1 MGGGGDDE
9 LLDEVH
15 HVIPLRA
22 TSLAMLAEQT
32 VIAVVYDSDISINYN
47 PITGNLQ
54 GENCGIVAFEVI
66 DVTAREDDDSNS
78 ELPQVRIKILD
89 ATVVADYLLN
99 LFSNPDIPE
108 SSSEPEDVTPPDDI
122 PVIELEATE

>member
-1 MGGGGDDE
+1 M
-9 LLDEVH
+9 
-15 HVIPLRA
+15 
-22 TSLAMLAEQT
+22 
-32 VIAVVYDSDISINYN
+32 
-47 PITGNLQ
+47 
-54 GENCGIVAFEVI
+54 AFEVI

-122 PVIELEATE
+122 PAIELEATE